1 MVLDLY
7 GTGASISQGNS
18 QTEAARQINLA
29 TTDFNNSLAEQ
40 LDEART
46 AEDAAQTDTTSKN
59 MVSVGSSGLKLIGS
73 ADARGDVLDAAKKL
87 KTGFKEIPVSF
98 REKMAS
104 AAAKTT
110 ETPAE
115 IQQSITDD
123 FYSADASVEGAPPA
137 RPPSPTGLGRRGAA
151 VESSAQLG
159 EGAGEQGSRLVGR
172 GFRYGTV
179 ESAADVS
186 KSFAERVGV
195 KSLEELGTK
204 GALKTAVAGVGG
216 VIDVAKDIERGQG
229 LFNKDTYGSNN
240 IQRVGNIGNIV
251 GSALEVAGIATAWT
265 PFGLGLEGLG
275 AAISLG
281 SAAAETVGDIDEA
294 EEKKETTEK
303 DIKSQARAQTVAQPV
318 TEAVGRTQ

>member
-73 ADARGDVLDAAKKL
+73 ADARGDVLNAAKKL

-104 AAAKTT
+104 AAAKTS

-123 FYSADASVEGAPPA
+123 FYRTDAPRPSA

-151 VESSAQLG
+151 VESTAELG
-159 EGAGEQGSRLVGR
+159 EGAGEEGSRLVGR
-172 GFRYGTV
+172 GFRFGNV
-179 ESAADVS
+179 ESGADVA
-186 KSFAERVGV
+186 KSFSERVGV

-204 GALKTAVAGVGG
+204 GAFKTAVAGVGG

-240 IQRVGNIGNIV
+240 LQRVGNIGNIV

-265 PFGLGLEGLG
+265 PFGIGLEGVG
-275 AAISLG
+275 AAISLA

-294 EEKKETTEK
+294 EDKKETTEK
-303 DIKSQARAQTVAQPV
+303 DIKSQARSMTVAQPV
-318 TEAVGRTQ
+318 TEAVGRTE